1 MKMKEAISA
10 TGLPEKTIRYYEDR
24 GLVTPETYRQNGRTY
39 HEYSW
44 EDIETLLPALANMFE
59 TSIDLLLGMD
69 VIRAKEARYTIHKT
83 AHEFMRNGAYEEAER
98 VYRDALLVYPNKPGM
113 ILGLGEAL
121 ALQGKAEDAVTLMEK
136 GLSLS
141 ENEKQKAT
149 IRAAMCFLYLQC
161 GQAEKA
167 NALASELPH
176 RRECREEIQPQ
187 IQSGISAEEIERKIH
202 HILLGG
208 SEKTW

>member
-1 MKMKEAISA
+1 M
-10 TGLPEKTIRYYEDR
+10 
-24 GLVTPETYRQNGRTY
+24 
-39 HEYSW
+39 
-44 EDIETLLPALANMFE
+44 PALANIFE

-83 AHEFMRNGAYEEAER
+83 AHEYMQNGAYEEAER

-149 IRAAMCFLYLQC
+149 IRAALCFLYLQC
-161 GQAEKA
+161 GQTDKA
-167 NALASELPH
+167 NTLASELPH

-202 HILLGG
+202 YILLGG
-208 SEKTW
+208 SKKTS